1 MTSLK
6 MIEIKKKV
14 KKIIL
19 QTLKIKN
26 KKIILDADNIDNWDS
41 IGHLHIISALEKEF
55 KINLSSKQI
64 SQMLSEKSIYEVIRK
79 IKKIS

>member
-1 MTSLK
+1 
-6 MIEIKKKV
+6 MIEIKKKI

-26 KKIILDADNIDNWDS
+26 KKTELEANSINNWDS

-64 SQMLSEKSIYEVIRK
+64 SQMLSEKSIYEVITK
-79 IKKIS
+79 IKKTN